1 MATKIRINS
10 RCQVQVHVTPLTHHP
25 PVTTASSCSLLL
37 ATTSSVLEE
46 LQELLLF
53 ALAEP
58 LPFMSSQNSPRDHL
72 NETNLEMLSPV
83 CPVPVLAV
91 GAPCSARTVRLG
103 HTNPSCLIHSCTG
116 TRSWLEKRGLS
127 HHCQPQHPVLSPC
140 FGQPQLKNQQ
150 SLPSAQ
156 LYLDGSGQ
164 ALTSP
169 QRLCTVVF
177 FWHRAVCCGDEI
189 KYLEQEHALP
199 CRDGLLRAQG
209 WAGV

>member
-1 MATKIRINS
+1 MS
-10 RCQVQVHVTPLTHHP
+10 GS
-25 PVTTASSCSLLL
+25 SSCYTSHSPPSSDHSIFLLPAAGYHEFSAGGAAGAAAVCL
-37 ATTSSVLEE
+37 GRA
-46 LQELLLF
+46 
-53 ALAEP
+53 

-91 GAPCSARTVRLG
+91 GAPCSARAVRLG